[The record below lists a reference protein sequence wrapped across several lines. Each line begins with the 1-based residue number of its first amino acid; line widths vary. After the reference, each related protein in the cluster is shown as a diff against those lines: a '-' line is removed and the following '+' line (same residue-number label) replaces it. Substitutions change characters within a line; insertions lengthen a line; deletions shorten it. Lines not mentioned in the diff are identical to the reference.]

1 MGRGGHFAF
10 GNFAICRHILVALV
24 QVPGDRTVQVAG
36 SITFDQ
42 RTRFYQ
48 ITLNRANMYESLTVR
63 SQDFMR
69 FAAAWATLPVNRLP
83 EAVRN
88 TCSPAAV
95 RRQPASAV

>member
-1 MGRGGHFAF
+1 MLIGYVFKLVNKIPIKTRAVLNHFKYVL
-10 GNFAICRHILVALV
+10 IKLILWSNV
-24 QVPGDRTVQVAG
+24 
-36 SITFDQ
+36 IDQ
-42 RTRFYQ
+42 RTRVHQ
-48 ITLNRANMYESLTVR
+48 ITLNRANIRATDSQE